1 MNVLVLCH
9 GNINR
14 SPFVAAIIARHRPGW
29 TVRSAGLKTY
39 RNRIATRKAKFAAH
53 ALGLSLREHR
63 STPVDGLMIDAADVV
78 LYMDGGNAR
87 RLRAL
92 LLEEYTSAHD
102 QKIWDEKC
110 RLLASYG
117 SLRRLRDP
125 NYTSDPVELAKM
137 FKEAELCTMKFLEAH
152 SA

>member
-14 SPFVAAIIARHRPGW
+14 SPFVAAIIAHHRPTW
-29 TVRSAGLKTY
+29 TVQSAGLHTK

-53 ALGLSLREHR
+53 ALGLSLMEHR
-63 STPVDGLMIDAADVV
+63 SAPVSTEMTDPAEVI
-78 LYMDGGNAR
+78 LYMDGGNKR
-87 RLRAL
+87 RLEKF
-92 LLEEYTSAHD
+92 LEENYPSQGAEFAWRT
-102 QKIWDEKC
+102 KC

-152 SA
+152 P

>member
-1 MNVLVLCH
+1 MER
-9 GNINR
+9 G
-14 SPFVAAIIARHRPGW
+14 F
-29 TVRSAGLKTY
+29 
-39 RNRIATRKAKFAAH
+39 
-53 ALGLSLREHR
+53 SLEEHR
-63 STPVDGLMIDAADVV
+63 STPVDGSMIDQADVV
-78 LYMDGGNAR
+78 LYMDGGNKR
-87 RLRAL
+87 RLEAFIS
-92 LLEEYTSAHD
+92 ENYSPQGAEYAW
-102 QKIWDEKC
+102 KNKC